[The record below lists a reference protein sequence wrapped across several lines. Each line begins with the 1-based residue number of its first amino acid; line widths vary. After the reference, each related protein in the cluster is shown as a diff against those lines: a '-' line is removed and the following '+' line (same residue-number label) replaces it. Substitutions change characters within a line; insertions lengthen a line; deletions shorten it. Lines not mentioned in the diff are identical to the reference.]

1 MAYSLTEINYRTVA
15 DPAAFVAECDE
26 GYQKKVAEAAD
37 LILEN
42 RKNSPIVLL
51 SGPSG
56 SGKTTTSMKIAE
68 ELQRRGIGTHYVGM
82 DDYFKT
88 VDHTTPR
95 TESGELDLESPLC
108 LDMELLNRHFS
119 QLEKGERVYVPKYE
133 FSRRMRIQEPSKS
146 IKLKPDEIV
155 IFEGIHALNTIITAN
170 HPNAFKLYIS
180 ARSDVEFQDSI
191 VFKRTWFRLV
201 RRLVRDY
208 KFRGSDPKET
218 MSMWANVRRGEMLY
232 ISPFKRH
239 ADFQFDTSLAYEL
252 AVYNHT
258 ATKLFQSVPE
268 GIERFDEL
276 RAVLPALQLFGD
288 IDEALVADDSLVR
301 EFIGGGRRSA
311 RGRRLAG
318 ARVHRRRRLRILS
331 RQRPG
336 IAGRC
341 LFIPKRPGTGMEF
354 CTRAPVK
361 NLVAPCRMRYNAA
374 IKYRYRR
381 SLHDEQIQR
390 ADP

>member
-1 MAYSLTEINYRTVA
+1 MAYSLAEINYRTVA
-15 DPAAFVAECDE
+15 DPAGFIAECDAQ
-26 GYQKKVAEAAD
+26 YQSKVAEAAER
-37 LILEN
+37 ILEN

-68 ELQRRGIGTHYVGM
+68 ELERRGVGTHYVGM

-88 VDHTTPR
+88 VDSTTPR
-95 TESGELDLESPLC
+95 TEDGELDLESPLC
-108 LDMELLNRHFS
+108 LDMELLNRHFT
-119 QLEKGERVYVPKYE
+119 QLARGERVYVPKYE

-146 IKLKPDEIV
+146 IKLKKDEIA
-155 IFEGIHALNTIITAN
+155 IFEGIHALNTMITGV
-170 HPNAFKLYIS
+170 HPEAFKLYIS
-180 ARSDVEFQDSI
+180 ARSDVEFQDNI

-218 MSMWANVRRGEMLY
+218 MAMWANVRRGEMLY

-239 ADFQFDTSLAYEL
+239 VDFQFDTSLAYEL

-268 GIERFDEL
+268 GIERFEEL

-288 IDEALVADDSLVR
+288 IEESMVAPDSLVR
-301 EFIGGGRRSA
+301 EFIGGG
-311 RGRRLAG
+311 
-318 ARVHRRRRLRILS
+318 VY
-331 RQRPG
+331 
-336 IAGRC
+336 
-341 LFIPKRPGTGMEF
+341 E
-354 CTRAPVK
+354 
-361 NLVAPCRMRYNAA
+361 Y
-374 IKYRYRR
+374 
-381 SLHDEQIQR
+381 
-390 ADP
+390 